1 MRRLRVYVDTS
12 VFGGRFDEEFQAA
25 SRAFFEAVA
34 AGRFLLL
41 IGEVRGRELAIAPE
55 RVRGVLAEIRAENL
69 ENVASSEEVARLR
82 DAYSA
87 AGVLGPA
94 SRDDAEHV
102 ASASVAGADL
112 VVSWN
117 FKHIVHF
124 EKIAGFLAVNM
135 LHGYNPIR
143 IYSPREVVEI

>member
-12 VFGGRFDEEFQAA
+12 VFGGCFDEEFQAA

-41 IGEVRGRELAIAPE
+41 IGEVTGRELAIAPE
-55 RVRGVLAEIRAENL
+55 RVRGVLAEILAENL

-82 DAYSA
+82 DAYIA
-87 AGVLGPA
+87 ASVLGPA

-124 EKIAGFLAVNM
+124 EKIAGFQAVNM

>member
-1 MRRLRVYVDTS
+1 M
-12 VFGGRFDEEFQAA
+12 
-25 SRAFFEAVA
+25 
-34 AGRFLLL
+34 
-41 IGEVRGRELAIAPE
+41 
-55 RVRGVLAEIRAENL
+55 
-69 ENVASSEEVARLR
+69 ASSQEVARLH
-82 DAYSA
+82 DAYIA

-124 EKIAGFLAVNM
+124 EKIAGFQAVNM